1 MKSILLV
8 VVFLVA
14 LVARPCLAEVKPSP
28 NGEYVL
34 SDFGDVTKADGLQAL
49 VNKACEEIKAK
60 GGGVLIIPP
69 TAPRPVLLQNLSQ
82 TERKSGRDGV
92 PIVTILD
99 RRSGEDILVTPI
111 GQWSTQG
118 WNGMNLKRTFNFQG
132 PGASSWGGFN
142 VLNIA
147 NQVIHGSSSHHNPSA
162 APAAKGKDSRIYVH
176 NIRGLFVGQFLNFYG
191 ADGGSGIEYITVKSI
206 GWDAEKKQHYITADL
221 EKDHKIGYLSN
232 KNVVGGLQIDSF
244 HNSDDQ
250 TMELQITRRQY
261 AHGDSFLFSGTYIY
275 QGDVLTQGGDEA
287 GIVYNAEPSQD
298 PNAFYSK
305 VESVDWS
312 KDALVFPPGVCN
324 VEKLASSRPLINMNS
339 NKWITA
345 GTVKIVP
352 PDNWSGIYIVHPDHD
367 PETVVKEGL
376 DLKGWQFTRKKP
388 ADEKLYPMLGP
399 GAPQYK
405 ELFDGKTEV
414 PAAITWDG
422 VPITKFK
429 YAYKGRTYQSL
440 ITGFVNR
447 LGGRIIASA
456 DCGWTEAIVGRYFAV
471 SDDSECLCPNDKDY
485 VACYPTGNPQRKV
498 YRWYPISAFMKNADG
513 TCSITLGRVRWF
525 PSGAGAPNLYKEDS
539 YTWDGHERPLH
550 YIIAP
555 GAMVYDVGDAWQDAY
570 GGVADASGKR
580 TIRLADGPYR
590 NTPFDFAK
598 GDPIE
603 QAIGADTVHPVA
615 FRTRLW
621 HNVPDNLEEGHG
633 TIEINNN
640 GTVAAGGAISIGGA
654 TYLEDIEHR
663 KDRKPPFLTAI
674 DLRTSAVTGLRFG
687 GDMTDAAIRFLQP
700 RNRPQ
705 PIKWNNAD
713 GETTLSVDP
722 KTGTMNIEGGALSAR
737 MNGLSATSVAANNL
751 RGINVAVPKGA
762 KELTVK
768 FEKAEADAN
777 YSLNVQPNWLTQDAV
792 VEKTASGFKVVFAS
806 AAGNDA
812 KLDWQ
817 LIR

>member
-1 MKSILLV
+1 MRLHSAMIIILMEAGPLC
-8 VVFLVA
+8 FGD
-14 LVARPCLAEVKPSP
+14 VKPSP

-34 SDFGDVTKADGLQAL
+34 TDFGDASTPAAVQATLDKAYA
-49 VNKACEEIKAK
+49 EIKAK
-60 GGGVLIIPP
+60 GGGVLVIPP
-69 TAPRPVLLQNLSQ
+69 SVPRTITIQNLSQ
-82 TERKSGRDGV
+82 TERKSGADGV
-92 PIVTILD
+92 PLVTILD
-99 RRSGEDILVTPI
+99 RRSGQNVLVPPI
-111 GQWSTQG
+111 GQWSPQG
-118 WNGMNLKRTFNFQG
+118 WNGMNIKRTMNFQG

-142 VLNIA
+142 VLGIA
-147 NQVIHGSSSHHNPSA
+147 NQVIHGSSSHHNPCA
-162 APAAKGKDSRIYVH
+162 ADAAKGKDQRVYVY
-176 NIRGLFVGQFLNFYG
+176 NIRGIFVGQYLNYY
-191 ADGGSGIEYITVKSI
+191 AAEGGFEGITVKSI
-206 GWDAEKKQHYITADL
+206 GWDAEKKQPYFTADL
-221 EKDHKIGYLSN
+221 TKDHKKGNYLSN
-232 KNVVGGLQIDSF
+232 KNVVGALQIEST

-250 TMELQITRRQY
+250 TMELQITRKQY

-298 PNAFYSK
+298 PNAFHST

-312 KDALVFPPGVCN
+312 KDELVFAPGVTD
-324 VEKLASSRPLINMNS
+324 VEKVASSRPLINMNS
-339 NKWITA
+339 NKWMTS

-352 PDNWSGIYIVHPDHD
+352 PDNWSGIYVVHPRRDID
-367 PETVVKEGL
+367 TVIKEGL
-376 DLKGWQFTRKKP
+376 DLNGWEFTRTKP
-388 ADEKLYPMLGP
+388 ADEKLYPMLSE

-405 ELFDGKTEV
+405 ELFDDKTDV
-414 PAAITWDG
+414 PTALTWDG
-422 VPITKFK
+422 LPISKFK
-429 YAYKGRTYQSL
+429 YTYKGRTYPS
-440 ITGFVNR
+440 IIAHYVNW

-456 DCGWTEAIVGRYFAV
+456 DCGWTEAVVGRYFAV

-498 YRWYPISAFMKNADG
+498 YRWYPIKAFMKNADG

-550 YIIAP
+550 YIIAT
-555 GAMVYDVGDAWQDAY
+555 GAMVYDVSDAWQDAY

-580 TIRLADGPYR
+580 TLRLADGPYR
-590 NTPFDFAK
+590 GTPNDFAK

-640 GTVAAGGAISIGGA
+640 GTVAAGAAISIGGA
-654 TYLEDIEHR
+654 TYLEEIEKR

-687 GDMTDAAIRFLQP
+687 GNMTDAAIRFVQP

-705 PIKWNNAD
+705 SIKWNQVNGD
-713 GETTLSVDP
+713 TTLAVDP
-722 KTGTMNIEGGALSAR
+722 KTGTMTIEGGALVAR
-737 MNGLSATSVAANNL
+737 MNGLSATDVAANNL
-751 RGINVAVPKGA
+751 RGIDLGVPKGA
-762 KELTVK
+762 KEISVQ
-768 FEKAEADAN
+768 FEKPEADAK
-777 YSLNVQPNWLTQDAV
+777 YSISVEPNWLTNHAV
-792 VEKTASGFKVVFAS
+792 SEKTTKGFKVVFAE
-806 AAGNDA
+806 AAVANSH
-812 KLDWQ
+812 LDWQ